1 MKKINLIK
9 SKKYAI
15 YAKKD
20 LVLMMII
27 KSQRDNNKV
36 RDHSHYTGKNREA
49 AHIICNLKYKT
60 PK

>member
-1 MKKINLIK
+1 MKKI
-9 SKKYAI
+9 KYAI
-15 YAKKD
+15 CARKD

-36 RDHSHYTGKNREA
+36 RDHSHYIGKYREA